1 MLNIKSASPN
11 ISIAK
16 PNGACFATNMGGSCT
31 GSAPDDVDVRGVI
44 HKSCPRGAASRLR
57 APGRVGVVELSN
69 SLWSSRAVDLKFAGD
84 YPLLAS
90 RGAGEATRPPGPC
103 LTAAFAGGHGVASH
117 ARDSQRLGAAPFE
130 PSARLAAGLRP

>member
-1 MLNIKSASPN
+1 MLNIKVPHPIFPSQTQN
-11 ISIAK
+11 E
-16 PNGACFATNMGGSCT
+16 ACFATNMGGSCT

-57 APGRVGVVELSN
+57 APGRVGAVELSN

-84 YPLLAS
+84 YPLLAN

-117 ARDSQRLGAAPFE
+117 ARDSRRLGAAPFE
-130 PSARLAAGLRP
+130 PSARPAAGLRP